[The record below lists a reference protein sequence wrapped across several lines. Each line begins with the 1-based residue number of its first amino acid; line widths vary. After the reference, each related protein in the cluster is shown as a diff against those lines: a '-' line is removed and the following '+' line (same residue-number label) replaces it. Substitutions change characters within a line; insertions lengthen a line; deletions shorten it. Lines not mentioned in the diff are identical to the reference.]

1 MNEYIST
8 AQFARSKE
16 SVIEHQQL
24 IEECM
29 KVFNDRSQNSANFKV
44 IHSIKF
50 LNDYTFEIRWAS
62 ANPIDVLQAGRALR
76 LFSDEMLKADGMRE
90 KIVGGKFL
98 SYHTIN
104 AAESDPNSSN
114 LELLEKIVNLIR
126 TNPTDS
132 RIEEI
137 KKILK

>member
-24 IEECM
+24 IEDCM
-29 KVFNDRSQNSANFKV
+29 KVFNERSQNSANFKV

-62 ANPIDVLQAGRALR
+62 ANAIDVLQAGRALR
-76 LFSDEMLKADGMRE
+76 LFSDEMLKADGMR
-90 KIVGGKFL
+90 KK
-98 SYHTIN
+98 
-104 AAESDPNSSN
+104 SSVEN
-114 LELLEKIVNLIR
+114 FFHITQLMLL
-126 TNPTDS
+126 NPIPIPLTLNCS
-132 RIEEI
+132 
-137 KKILK
+137 KK